1 MMKKII
7 LTVALLCAAPL
18 TFAQA
23 SSLPA
28 IEKLFEV
35 MQIEQH
41 SQQTLNQLK
50 PQLQQQAQIAV
61 QYRLKKQELN
71 LAEQTV
77 ALELAEQ
84 MYQSSLK
91 HMSWSSLKPVYIRA
105 YQDTFTDPEIQA
117 QIDFYQS
124 PIGQSILKKSPNLA
138 VRMTQLTNE
147 RLTDLIQQASQDFG
161 PIEKKLQQL
170 EQKSP

>member
-1 MMKKII
+1 
-7 LTVALLCAAPL
+7 
-18 TFAQA
+18 
-23 SSLPA
+23 
-28 IEKLFEV
+28 
-35 MQIEQH
+35 
-41 SQQTLNQLK
+41 
-50 PQLQQQAQIAV
+50 
-61 QYRLKKQELN
+61 
-71 LAEQTV
+71 
-77 ALELAEQ
+77 
-84 MYQSSLK
+84 
-91 HMSWSSLKPVYIRA
+91 MSWSSLKPVYIRA
-105 YQDTFTDPEIQA
+105 YQETFTDPEIQA